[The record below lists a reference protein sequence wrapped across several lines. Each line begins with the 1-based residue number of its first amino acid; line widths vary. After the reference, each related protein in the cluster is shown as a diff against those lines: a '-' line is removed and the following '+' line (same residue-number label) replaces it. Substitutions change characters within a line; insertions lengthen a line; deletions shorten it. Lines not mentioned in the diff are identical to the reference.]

1 MDQTE
6 VPIKQPET
14 RPITQ
19 EQLVAEV
26 KGIYAGLVMVESK
39 CIEVDN
45 AQSSTIE
52 TGPKLN
58 NEQWQALIALH
69 RTLLHEHNDF
79 FLSQSSSAPKK
90 SHFSSGVTD
99 YIVEGSVNGIGIEAS
114 PDTGSDECIVS
125 SDFASKLGQSTVPG
139 TEKTMTLANGK
150 KVWSPGM
157 IEVLWRF
164 ANDQTPHIL
173 KCWILPN
180 SSKDFVL
187 GSRFLKMTGALTTF
201 FRHAKKAIIPSRPQL
216 RLMGEKKERMM
227 GFLNRRLTT
236 ALADTGSDLMAVSL
250 KYAQLHKWA
259 ISTEREHRTEVELA
273 DGMRAWTCGTVSDA
287 TWTIGDRT
295 VRCDFHVLDGL
306 PADVI
311 LSKEYLFEMDVFT
324 EHQDS
329 FFDVEAIEDIS
340 LLCGIRLI
348 EKEAFDLNELERD
361 FPRTV
366 TSTLPDAFNAQ
377 AVKRERRRRTLAEKM
392 IEGLPDSERSEA
404 TKVEKG
410 KRCRWDMARLGHND
424 LSKGQ
429 QPSLTSTAGQGGSS
443 QSSRPALETIHQIQS
458 SGQDSFELGP
468 I

>member
-1 MDQTE
+1 MSIPAVVIDEDYANASRRQERSHPENMIHRDAVKSHTENENSDRLRKLKSPASNRSLKRENDDLPPGRRRTCAPTNTRNARTSEDDTEQDPTAKAGKLWRPDEEPLKRTDDAESSQPTRSSRTFEPRSPEMDQTE

-90 SHFSSGVTD
+90 SQFSSGVTD

-139 TEKTMTLANGK
+139 TEKMMTLANGK

-187 GSRFLKMTGALTTF
+187 GSRFLKMTGALTKF
-201 FRHAKKAIIPSRPQL
+201 FRHA
-216 RLMGEKKERMM
+216 
-227 GFLNRRLTT
+227 
-236 ALADTGSDLMAVSL
+236 
-250 KYAQLHKWA
+250 
-259 ISTEREHRTEVELA
+259 
-273 DGMRAWTCGTVSDA
+273 
-287 TWTIGDRT
+287 
-295 VRCDFHVLDGL
+295 
-306 PADVI
+306 
-311 LSKEYLFEMDVFT
+311 
-324 EHQDS
+324 
-329 FFDVEAIEDIS
+329 
-340 LLCGIRLI
+340 
-348 EKEAFDLNELERD
+348 
-361 FPRTV
+361 
-366 TSTLPDAFNAQ
+366 
-377 AVKRERRRRTLAEKM
+377 
-392 IEGLPDSERSEA
+392 
-404 TKVEKG
+404 
-410 KRCRWDMARLGHND
+410 
-424 LSKGQ
+424 
-429 QPSLTSTAGQGGSS
+429 
-443 QSSRPALETIHQIQS
+443 
-458 SGQDSFELGP
+458 
-468 I
+468 